1 MTLQTPY
8 IKIDEH
14 GIDLIKNYQVY
25 RHVEYS
31 EITEIELKKGHLI
44 MNWWIPLS
52 LGILIIIG
60 TLFLGI
66 LAVKFDFYNI
76 DTRSMRSLLMLEISP
91 WLLLIGGLI
100 LIYQAFRKSLVMI
113 ISTSL
118 RKHQIA
124 LKEFE
129 KENKVKD
136 LIDFLS
142 KRTNMK
148 TN

>member
-31 EITEIELKKGHLI
+31 EITEIELRKGHLI

-60 TLFLGI
+60 ALTLGI
-66 LAVKFDFYNI
+66 FAVKNDFYNI

-100 LIYQAFRKSLVMI
+100 LIYQAFRKSVVMI
-113 ISTSL
+113 ISTTL

-136 LIDFLS
+136 VIDFLS
-142 KRTNMK
+142 KRTNMRI
-148 TN
+148 N